1 MLGNYLLKG
10 VLIGIVFGVP
20 AGAIGALTIQHAL
33 SHGFRAGFVTGL
45 GSSAADLLYACVGV
59 FGLTAVSDLLLRYQ
73 TIISLIGGVLIAAL
87 GVLIFRKE
95 NKPPVSDVS
104 TAPLPVYFCTAF
116 ATAITNPATVL
127 TFFVAFA
134 AFGIGKHT
142 PTQSVQLILGILM
155 GTCFWWGLLSALTA
169 KLRERITDNVYR
181 ILNHIL
187 GSLMILFSMVM
198 MARTFIE

>member
-33 SHGFRAGFVTGL
+33 AHGFRAGFVTGL

-73 TIISLIGGVLIAAL
+73 TVISLIGGVLIAAL

-95 NKPPVSDVS
+95 NKPPVSDAGA
-104 TAPLPVYFCTAF
+104 APLPVYFGTAF
-116 ATAITNPATVL
+116 AAAITNPATVF

-134 AFGIGKHT
+134 AFGIGKLT
-142 PTQSVQLILGILM
+142 PTQSVQLILGILL

-169 KLRERITDNVYR
+169 KLRDRVTDKIYR
-181 ILNHIL
+181 RLNRVL
-187 GSLMILFSMVM
+187 GSLMMLFSVVM
-198 MARTFIE
+198 MVRAFIG